1 MAKWLYTLTSLTVM
15 VCIILL
21 WLVIPIIVR
30 SSDAL
35 DLAIQHLY
43 PSSVAHDN
51 NTHWSFV
58 TGRDMQ
64 PLQVCVGGFLSSVCA
79 YSHLAAWGGQ
89 ARLLS
94 CTVRRW
100 SPNAE
105 GIWVGRRGVGRVG
118 GRGARWMAGGSTGQ
132 GSDVAW

>member
-21 WLVIPIIVR
+21 WLVIPISVR

-64 PLQVCVGGFLSSVCA
+64 PLQVCVWRVLSSVRTH
-79 YSHLAAWGGQ
+79 SHLAAWGGQ
-89 ARLLS
+89 ASLLS
-94 CTVRRW
+94 ITVKH
-100 SPNAE
+100 
-105 GIWVGRRGVGRVG
+105 
-118 GRGARWMAGGSTGQ
+118 
-132 GSDVAW
+132 